1 MLACHLADGMLRRP
15 VGGVAPFNSCRAAIV
30 FPSCR
35 APYGCSPIQVYGRT
49 SGLGPSVSA
58 EDEAFAFRHAYCYA
72 ISRLQVNPASRA
84 RLVLARDPRPTG
96 TALAAAQAR
105 GLATACHDLG
115 VELDL
120 IDLGVVPTP
129 VWQHS
134 VRLFEAHGGVMITA
148 SHNPIDENGWKYAT
162 GVATFGV
169 DPAPARRAAVGG
181 RNGELDPRR
190 QRLRAAAVAIDA
202 RPDDRSRRSR
212 TGDRELRPVPVGHLL
227 RPCTRR
233 TRGGRPKRRRRLR
246 GGGARVSCAWA
257 WSPSSSMRVEGE
269 VAHEID
275 VEHARPDGTHV
286 LDDVAKRV
294 RAENALFGLAYD
306 FDADRGNLTYVDAAG
321 ATHIPSP
328 QTAAAINTAIA
339 LAVHRR
345 SGDRRRAAVVASDA
359 TSCRVKHVAAAFGA
373 DFFEVETGEINVV
386 TRMQDLERHDICAVV
401 GVEGPNGGT
410 VFSGTT
416 CRDGTLVGAGALL
429 AAADHELRAIVS
441 QTLVPGRQMAP
452 DLAGFI
458 ELLPPQRSFM
468 EKHAAPTE
476 WSTTVDLFDREFPS
490 LFASELARAGNATTS
505 CTRIPV
511 TFPRERP
518 DAAGFGWKAR
528 LFRPGGEGF
537 LWIRGSKTEAG
548 DCSPRRGCAGRND
561 STRHHGSRSEASF
574 DDRGGSAVALERS

>member
-1 MLACHLADGMLRRP
+1 MSRALWLQSYS
-15 VGGVAPFNSCRAAIV
+15 GVRAKI
-30 FPSCR
+30 
-35 APYGCSPIQVYGRT
+35 
-49 SGLGPSVSA
+49 GLGPGVSP
-58 EDEAFAFRHAYCYA
+58 EDEVFAFRHAYCYA

-96 TALAAAQAR
+96 GALAAAQAR

-120 IDLGVVPTP
+120 IDLGIVPTP

-162 GVATFGV
+162 GISTFGV
-169 DPAPARRAAVGG
+169 DPAPPGALLSAAEMGHLIRAANAFAPQPWRSPLGSTTDHAA
-181 RNGELDPRR
+181 RE
-190 QRLRAAAVAIDA
+190 RAITNYVQFLSDTYFAHA
-202 RPDDRSRRSR
+202 P
-212 TGDRELRPVPVGHLL
+212 
-227 RPCTRR
+227 
-233 TRGGRPKRRRRLR
+233 
-246 GGGARVSCAWA
+246 GARVVLDPNGGAACVVAERA
-257 WSPSSSMRVEGE
+257 FRALGVEPILLNDVEGQ

-275 VEHARPDGTHV
+275 VEHTRPDGTHV
-286 LDDVAKRV
+286 LDHIAESV
-294 RAENALFGLAYD
+294 RARGALFGLAYD
-306 FDADRGNLTYVDAAG
+306 FDADRGNLTYVDASG
-321 ATHIPSP
+321 STRIPSP

-339 LAVHRR
+339 LAVQRR
-345 SGDRRRAAVVASDA
+345 SGDSRRAAVVASDA
-359 TSCRVKHVAAAFGA
+359 TSCRVKQVAAAFGA

-386 TRMQDLERHDICAVV
+386 TKMQDLERHNICAVV

-429 AAADHELRAIVS
+429 AAADAELRAIVAR
-441 QTLVPGRQMAP
+441 TLGPGRQMAP

-458 ELLPPQRSFM
+458 ELLPPQRSLM
-468 EKHAAPTE
+468 EKHAAPIDWTM
-476 WSTTVDLFDREFPS
+476 TVDAFDREFPN
-490 LFASELARAGNATTS
+490 LFASELAPPWERYEIVYSYRRNVSA
-505 CTRIPV
+505 
-511 TFPRERP
+511 ERP

-548 DCSPRRGCAGRND
+548 VARVVADAPTESAAHAIMDLGRRLLSSARPVP
-561 STRHHGSRSEASF
+561 HAKEA
-574 DDRGGSAVALERS
+574 